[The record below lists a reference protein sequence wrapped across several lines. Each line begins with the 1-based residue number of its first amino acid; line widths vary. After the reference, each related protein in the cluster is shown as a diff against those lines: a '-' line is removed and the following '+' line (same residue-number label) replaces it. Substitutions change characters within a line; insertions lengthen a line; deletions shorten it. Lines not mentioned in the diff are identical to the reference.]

1 MDNQIQIENL
11 EAMPKRIGFS
21 LKKLLIL
28 AGTVTLF
35 ISLMVIMVIKYRAH
49 PVVKE
54 ENKDNRGII
63 TKVKKVTPEHI
74 VNQMHQS
81 DEQGGSLNRYH
92 RLYER
97 RIKQSPEKDGNDI
110 TKKQDMPKQSELIN
124 NNEADLKIKEQRAK
138 FLNEIASS
146 PITVVNNVQME
157 SHLIKSTSDSSA
169 NYEEVF
175 NKSMIDAAKNMQQS
189 DYDALNQQNE
199 KKAFLK
205 RAEGKSDFYLDSD
218 LKKPVSPYEV
228 KAGTIIPAQFET
240 GINSDLPGTI
250 TARVSRNIYDTVTG
264 NYLLIPQGTK
274 VIGQYDSQVA
284 YGQERVLMAWSR
296 LIFPNGDSFDLQ
308 GQPGVDLAGM
318 SGISDKVNHHTFRVF
333 GSALMFSLFGAVGQ
347 LSQPKNETNQFPS
360 NGQIIFGAIGQQL
373 TQTGAQ
379 LVMKN
384 MNIQPTIEIR
394 PGAKFNILLTK
405 DMVLPGIYPKKVK
418 EITIWQTSSYMGTK

>member
-1 MDNQIQIENL
+1 MNNQENNSDI

-21 LKKLLIL
+21 FKKIMIL
-28 AGTVTLF
+28 AVSVMLF
-35 ISLMVIMVIKYRAH
+35 ISLMVIMVIKYRSH
-49 PVVKE
+49 PVIKQE
-54 ENKDNRGII
+54 EKQSRMI
-63 TKVKKVTPEHI
+63 TKTKKTTPETVI
-74 VNQMHQS
+74 NQMHQYS
-81 DEQGGSLNRYH
+81 EKGGSLNRYH

-97 RIKQSPEKDGNDI
+97 RIKVKPAEGKKSVQVEKA
-110 TKKQDMPKQSELIN
+110 N
-124 NNEADLKIKEQRAK
+124 NPSNEDSVDADLRARERKEK
-138 FLNEIASS
+138 FLKEIASS
-146 PITVVNNVQME
+146 PITVENNVQTE
-157 SHLIKSTSDSSA
+157 SHNIKTMPEKSES
-169 NYEEVF
+169 YEQMF
-175 NKSMIDAAKNMQQS
+175 NKGMMDAAKHMQKS
-189 DYDALNQQNE
+189 DYNALNEQDE

-205 RAEGKSDFYLDSD
+205 KAENKSDFYLDSS
-218 LKKPVSPYEV
+218 LQKPMSPYEV
-228 KAGTIIPAQFET
+228 KAGTIIPALFET

-250 TARVSRNIYDTVTG
+250 TARVSRNIYDTVSG

-274 VIGQYDSQVA
+274 VLGHYDSQVA
-284 YGQERVLMAWSR
+284 YGQQRVLMAWSR

-333 GSALMFSLFGAVGQ
+333 GSALMFSLFGAAGQ

-384 MNIQPTIEIR
+384 MDIQPTIEIR

-405 DMVLPGIYPKKVK
+405 DMVLPGAYPKKVK
-418 EITIWQTSSYMGTK
+418 EITVWQTSSYRGTK

>member
-1 MDNQIQIENL
+1 MNNQEKNSDIEI
-11 EAMPKRIGFS
+11 MPKRIGFS
-21 LKKLLIL
+21 FKKIMIL
-28 AGTVTLF
+28 AISVMLF
-35 ISLMVIMVIKYRAH
+35 ISLMVIMVIKYRSQ

-54 ENKDNRGII
+54 EEKQSQMI
-63 TKVKKVTPEHI
+63 TKAKKTTPETVI
-74 VNQMHQS
+74 NQMHQYS
-81 DEQGGSLNRYH
+81 EKGGSLNRYH

-97 RIKQSPEKDGNDI
+97 RIKFKPEEEKKEARPTKANHSSSEDGAD
-110 TKKQDMPKQSELIN
+110 
-124 NNEADLKIKEQRAK
+124 ADLRARERREK

-146 PITVVNNVQME
+146 PITVENNVQIE
-157 SHLIKSTSDSSA
+157 SHNIKTMPEKSE
-169 NYEEVF
+169 NYEQMF
-175 NKSMIDAAKNMQQS
+175 NKGMMDAAKHMQKS
-189 DYDALNQQNE
+189 DYNALNQQDE

-205 RAEGKSDFYLDSD
+205 KSDNKSDFYLDSS
-218 LKKPVSPYEV
+218 LQKPVSPYEV
-228 KAGTIIPAQFET
+228 KAGTIIPALFET

-250 TARVSRNIYDTVTG
+250 TARVSRNIYDTVSG

-274 VIGQYDSQVA
+274 VLGHYDSQIA

-318 SGISDKVNHHTFRVF
+318 SGITDKVNHHTFRVF
-333 GSALMFSLFGAVGQ
+333 GSSLMFSLFGAAGQ

-384 MNIQPTIEIR
+384 MDIQPTIEIR

-405 DMVLPGIYPKKVK
+405 DMVLPGAYPKKVK
-418 EITIWQTSSYMGTK
+418 EITVWQTSSYMGTK

>member
-1 MDNQIQIENL
+1 MNNQEKNSDIEV
-11 EAMPKRIGFS
+11 MPKRIGFS
-21 LKKLLIL
+21 FKKIMIL
-28 AGTVTLF
+28 AISVMLF
-35 ISLMVIMVIKYRAH
+35 ISLMVIMVIKYRTH
-49 PVVKE
+49 PVIKE
-54 ENKDNRGII
+54 EEKQSQMI
-63 TKVKKVTPEHI
+63 TKTKKTTPETVI
-74 VNQMHQS
+74 NQMHQYS
-81 DEQGGSLNRYH
+81 EKGGSLNRYH

-97 RIKQSPEKDGNDI
+97 RIKVKPEEEKKEARPEKVNSSS
-110 TKKQDMPKQSELIN
+110 SEAGAD
-124 NNEADLKIKEQRAK
+124 ADLRARERREK

-146 PITVVNNVQME
+146 PITVENNVQIE
-157 SHLIKSTSDSSA
+157 SHNVKTTPEKSG
-169 NYEEVF
+169 NYEQMF
-175 NKSMIDAAKNMQQS
+175 NKGMMDAAKHMQKS
-189 DYDALNQQNE
+189 DYNALNQQDE

-205 RAEGKSDFYLDSD
+205 KSENKSDFYLDSS
-218 LKKPVSPYEV
+218 LQKPMSPYEV
-228 KAGTIIPAQFET
+228 KAGTIIPALFET

-250 TARVSRNIYDTVTG
+250 TARVSRNIYDTVSG

-274 VIGQYDSQVA
+274 VLGHYDSQVA

-318 SGISDKVNHHTFRVF
+318 SGITDKVNHHTFRVF
-333 GSALMFSLFGAVGQ
+333 GSSLMFSLFGAAGQ

-384 MNIQPTIEIR
+384 MDIQPTIEIR

-405 DMVLPGIYPKKVK
+405 DMVLPGAYPKKVK
-418 EITIWQTSSYMGTK
+418 EITVWQTSSYRGTK